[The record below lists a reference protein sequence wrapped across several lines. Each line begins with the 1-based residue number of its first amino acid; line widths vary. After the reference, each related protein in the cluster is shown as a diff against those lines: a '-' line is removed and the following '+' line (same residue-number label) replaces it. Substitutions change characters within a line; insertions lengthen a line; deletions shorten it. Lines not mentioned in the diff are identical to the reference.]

1 MAMAVEQADDIEESA
16 PPPAWDDEL
25 RGLVC
30 ALCRRPLL
38 PTWRAVQLLDVVEH
52 NGRAYGLYA
61 CAPECSTFDDR
72 PEVMKR
78 ILTALRAP
86 ADPQPP
92 P

>member
-1 MAMAVEQADDIEESA
+1 MAVVKQADGIEESA
-16 PPPAWDDEL
+16 LPPAWDEEL

-38 PTWRAVQLLDVVEH
+38 PTWRAVRLLDVVEH
-52 NGRAYGLYA
+52 NGGASGQYA
-61 CAPECSTFDDR
+61 CAPGCSTFDDR

-78 ILTALRAP
+78 ILARLYALD
-86 ADPQPP
+86 DPRPP